1 MDKHRFSQLY
11 WKNYISVEKE
21 FMQTLSYI
29 LNSKKF
35 VRLRSQ

>member
-29 LNSKKF
+29 REYESFSVNSY
-35 VRLRSQ
+35 

>member
-29 LNSKKF
+29 LNESMKVF
-35 VRLRSQ
+35 L

>member
-21 FMQTLSYI
+21 FMQTREYESFSVNSY
-29 LNSKKF
+29 
-35 VRLRSQ
+35 